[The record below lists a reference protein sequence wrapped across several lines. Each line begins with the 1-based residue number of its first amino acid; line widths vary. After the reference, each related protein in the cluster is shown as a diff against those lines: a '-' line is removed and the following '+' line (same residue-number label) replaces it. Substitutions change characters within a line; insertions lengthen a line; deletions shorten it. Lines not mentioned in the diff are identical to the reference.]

1 MLSPEQTA
9 FLLAHRVAHFA
20 TADGASKPHVVP
32 VCFALYGGAIYT
44 PLDRKPK
51 RVPVERLRRV
61 RDLAANPAVCLTVDD
76 YDEDWRRLR
85 WLQIRGTAQ
94 IVLPGGEQLA
104 AIVALRARYPQYR
117 EMALEELPVIRIQP
131 ERVVD
136 WRWPVQ
142 ED

>member
-1 MLSPEQTA
+1 MTPEQAA
-9 FLLAHRVAHFA
+9 FLQTHRVAHLA
-20 TADGASKPHVVP
+20 TANGAGQPHVVP
-32 VCFALYGGAIYT
+32 VCFALLGGAIYT

-76 YDEDWRRLR
+76 YDEDWRRLH
-85 WLQIRGTAQ
+85 WLQVRGTAR
-94 IVLPGGEQLA
+94 VVPPGEEQRA
-104 AIVALRARYPQYR
+104 AIGALQARYAQYR
-117 EMALEELPVIRIQP
+117 EMALEELPVIRIEP
-131 ERVVD
+131 ERVID